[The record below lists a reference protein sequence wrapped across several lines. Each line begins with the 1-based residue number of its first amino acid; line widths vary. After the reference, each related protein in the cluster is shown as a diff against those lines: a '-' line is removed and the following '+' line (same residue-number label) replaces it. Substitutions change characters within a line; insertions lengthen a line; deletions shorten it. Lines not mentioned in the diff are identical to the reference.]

1 MEINFG
7 RHSITWGDTVINAR
21 QLEVLCSVIEI
32 GTTAGAAEEL
42 GVSQPA
48 VSNMIRHTEDLIGIK
63 LFERKHGRLVPTS
76 EARRIEKEAQH
87 LFMQQKRIN
96 SIVEELRDGVIGK
109 LHIIATPSVALS
121 IIPRV
126 MTEFVKSR
134 PKLNISLE
142 LGSIDEIQERL
153 ISGRAD
159 LGISITQPRHSLL
172 NVSVIS
178 KGNMV
183 LACPHGHELTMQ
195 DKVEVVDL
203 NQYRHIS
210 YSSNTPLG
218 RAVDLVFDKKG
229 LDRHFF
235 AEVRH
240 TTVALEMV
248 ANGLG
253 VALVDEFG
261 LVERKNTDVVVVPTN
276 PKLPINL
283 HAVTSNL
290 FPVSLVA
297 GEFAEAIGSYI
308 DDKRAKTA

>member
-1 MEINFG
+1 M
-7 RHSITWGDTVINAR
+7 INAR

-63 LFERKHGRLVPTS
+63 LFERKHGRLIPTP
-76 EARRIEKEAQH
+76 EALRIEKEAQH

-96 SIVEELRDGVIGK
+96 AIVEELRGGIIGK
-109 LHIIATPSVALS
+109 LNIIATPSVGLS

-126 MTEFVKSR
+126 LSAFVRDK
-134 PKLNISLE
+134 PKLNLSLE

-159 LGISITQPRHSLL
+159 LGIAITQPRHSLL
-172 NVSVIS
+172 NVSTIGS
-178 KGNMV
+178 GHMV
-183 LACPHGHELTMQ
+183 LACPKDHELAQ
-195 DKVEVVDL
+195 HEVVDVTKL
-203 NQYRHIS
+203 NQYSQIS
-210 YSSNTPLG
+210 YASNTPLG
-218 RAVDLVFDKKG
+218 RAVDLVFEKNG
-229 LDRHFF
+229 LERRFF

-240 TTVALEMV
+240 TAVALEMV

-253 VALVDEFG
+253 VALVDEFA
-261 LVERKNTDVVVVPTN
+261 LIDRQDSRIAAIRTN

-283 HAVTSNL
+283 HAVTSSL
-290 FPVSLVA
+290 FPLSLVA
-297 GEFAEAIGSYI
+297 QEFSSALSQYI
-308 DDKRAKTA
+308 SEKQMFADQTNA